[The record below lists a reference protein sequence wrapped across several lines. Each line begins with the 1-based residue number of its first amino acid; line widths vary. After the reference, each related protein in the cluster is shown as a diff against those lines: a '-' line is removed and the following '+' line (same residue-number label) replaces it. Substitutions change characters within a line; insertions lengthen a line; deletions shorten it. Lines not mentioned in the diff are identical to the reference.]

1 MNDWTIRVGIAA
13 IAGLT
18 YFTGAIPDSIHF
30 NQLLDVVTAKTWLM
44 MGINILTG
52 IFSPSLL
59 KAVAAKTGLTK

>member
-1 MNDWTIRVGIAA
+1 MNDWTIRIGLAA

-30 NQLLDVVTAKTWLM
+30 NQLLDVVTAKTWLL

-52 IFSPSLL
+52 VFSPSLVRH
-59 KAVAAKTGLTK
+59 VATKTGLTK